1 MRRRVLSALVT
12 APFALTLLLTGCG
25 SGDTGAKVASANG
38 TGGQASTGAG
48 AKPSTDPKE
57 QSLKFAQCMRENGVD
72 MPDPDSS
79 GRVMMKFDK
88 NTPQEKVQAAQEAC
102 QQYAPSGTRQGGG
115 DPKMAENMRKVAQ
128 CMRDNGVEA
137 YPDPEGNMMRLTPDV
152 AEDPDFKSA
161 EEKCKQVSAEAGM
174 GGS

>member
-1 MRRRVLSALVT
+1 MRRRVISALVT
-12 APFALTLLLTGCG
+12 APFALGLLLTGCG
-25 SGDTGAKVASANG
+25 SGDGGGSDVASVSG
-38 TGGQASTGAG
+38 TGNQAAAS
-48 AKPSTDPKE
+48 AKPSVNPQE
-57 QSLKFAQCMRENGVD
+57 QSLKFAQCMRENGID

-88 NTPQEKVQAAQEAC
+88 TVPQEKVQAAQEAC

-115 DPKMAENMRKVAQ
+115 DPKMAENMRKLAQ

-137 YPDPEGNMMRLTPDV
+137 YPDPEGGMMRITPEV
-152 AEDPDFKSA
+152 GEDPDFKSA
-161 EEKCKQVSAEAGM
+161 QEKCQKESAEAGL